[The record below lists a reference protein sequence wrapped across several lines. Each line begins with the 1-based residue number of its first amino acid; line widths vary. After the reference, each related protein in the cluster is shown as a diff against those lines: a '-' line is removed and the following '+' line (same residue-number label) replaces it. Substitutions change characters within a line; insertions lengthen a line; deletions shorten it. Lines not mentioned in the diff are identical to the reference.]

1 MHETKV
7 LEPLEMKGTYSFS
20 KQYMLKQTK
29 TLSKI

>member
-20 KQYMLKQTK
+20 KQYMLVEKK
-29 TLSKI
+29 IVSKI